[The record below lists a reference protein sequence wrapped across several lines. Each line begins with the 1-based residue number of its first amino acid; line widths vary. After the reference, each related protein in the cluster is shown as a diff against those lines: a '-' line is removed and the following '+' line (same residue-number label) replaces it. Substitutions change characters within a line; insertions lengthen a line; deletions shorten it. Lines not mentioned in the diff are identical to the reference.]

1 MDPMM
6 IATTTCN
13 SLYDLGPGEYRKVQR
28 SCCALYAP
36 KRRYRC
42 VAALDR
48 LDVENHKLDY
58 DSLGIDK
65 KDMAS

>member
-6 IATTTCN
+6 IATTICN
-13 SLYDLGPGEYRKVQR
+13 TPYDLGPGEYRKVQR
-28 SCCALYAP
+28 SCC
-36 KRRYRC
+36 

-48 LDVENHKLDY
+48 LDVEKHKLNY

-65 KDMAS
+65 NDMAS